1 MIDKRT
7 VSAAEA
13 FRKSLLNCGA
23 QLMKNKA
30 LKVDGTDGIKNLGIR
45 RLTYKH
51 ATLDAALLCSLLSK
65 TTTELYVSNR
75 QMALGPL
82 PISDKARKHLTD
94 KTVLPWGDPTS
105 LSVACPEVLE
115 IAECEDRYK
124 KFKHW
129 KSTLKEVTSEGKRHH
144 ENYIVLES
152 GTKINVIYYTAC
164 AIHVSSK
171 EALDEAEVYQRP
183 GAPLSP
189 VVFAGPKGVYAV
201 SMPIR

>member
-7 VSAAEA
+7 VTAAEA

-30 LKVDGTDGIKNLGIR
+30 LKVDGTDGIKDLGIR
-45 RLTYKH
+45 RLTYKYV
-51 ATLDAALLCSLLSK
+51 TLDAALLCSLLSK
-65 TTTELYVSNR
+65 TTTELYVSQR

-82 PISDKARKHLTD
+82 PVSDKVRKHLAD
-94 KTVLPWGDPTS
+94 KTVLPWGNPTS
-105 LSVACPEVLE
+105 LSIACPEVLE

-129 KSTLKEVTSEGKRHH
+129 KSTLKEVVSDGSRPFQ
-144 ENYIVLES
+144 NYVVLEN
-152 GTKINVIYYTAC
+152 GAKINVIYYTAC

-171 EALDEAEVYQRP
+171 DSLDEAEVYQRP

-189 VVFAGPKGVYAV
+189 VVFASPKGVYAV